1 MDLYIDRF
9 AYIVT
14 GTTRGIGKALAEAV
28 VDRGHRLFALARAA
42 EGGEEGRINYAIDLA
57 DEKNREE
64 IVERVLTDVMATPC
78 SDMVLINNAGV
89 LQPIGPIERCGQA
102 EMMVHIQTNLIAPL
116 FLMGAFIKKT
126 DGFQGRRRVINISS
140 GAGRHPY
147 AGWSLYC
154 SVKAGLDMATRCV
167 ALEQKG
173 RDNSVAVC
181 ALAPGVV
188 ETDMQRDIRNARE
201 EDFPARSKFVDM
213 QQAASLASPDAVAG
227 LILDLDQQ
235 HRFAAGGRYDLRDV
249 VWVNGVPHIE
259 PREAVD

>member
-1 MDLYIDRF
+1 MGLCQDRF

-14 GTTRGIGKALAEAV
+14 GTTRGIGKALAKAV
-28 VDRGHRLFALARAA
+28 VDRGHHLFALARSA
-42 EGGEEGRINYAIDLA
+42 ERVDDGRTTYTIDLA
-57 DEKNREE
+57 DEKKREE
-64 IVERVLTDVMATPC
+64 VVERVLKDVMTRPC

-89 LQPIGPIERCGQA
+89 LGPIGPLERCGQA

-116 FLMGAFIKKT
+116 VLMGAFIKKT
-126 DGFQGRRRVINISS
+126 DGFQGLRRVINISS

-154 SVKAGLDMATRCV
+154 GAKAGLDMATRCV
-167 ALEQKG
+167 ALEQMQS
-173 RDNSVAVC
+173 DNGVAVC

-188 ETDMQRDIRNARE
+188 DTDMQRDIRNASD

-213 QQAASLASPDAVAG
+213 QQAASLASPEEVAG

-235 HRFAAGGRYDLRDV
+235 RRFAAGGQYDLRDV
-249 VWVNGVPHIE
+249 VWVNDAPYIE